1 MSAVFFV
8 CLFFFPSS
16 YKRLSNLSVFFRS
29 LQLKLGTTRL
39 ALIMSALTNEL
50 TVNDDHSSSR
60 DDQQSQ
66 QHTQIQQQRYPS
78 TNSSSR
84 HSTPNSSGGEKQFHF
99 SNNYNADRYE
109 KNIRIYW
116 KNRNSIFIFSGSGQ
130 NSRTSSVAELTTVNN
145 EGFSNYTEIIH
156 HLQLGT

>member
-1 MSAVFFV
+1 
-8 CLFFFPSS
+8 
-16 YKRLSNLSVFFRS
+16 
-29 LQLKLGTTRL
+29 
-39 ALIMSALTNEL
+39 MSALTNES

-66 QHTQIQQQRYPS
+66 QHTQAQQQRYPS

-99 SNNYNADRYE
+99 SNSYNTDR
-109 KNIRIYW
+109 
-116 KNRNSIFIFSGSGQ
+116 GSGQ
-130 NSRTSSVAELTTVNN
+130 NSRTSSVAELGTVNN

-156 HLQLGT
+156 HLQSVWNSHNKPADGARRTAHNSGSVSSNDPNNNESISSNYSKDHSQPTS